1 MPDKDAAEGYDEWFV
16 HSSYQDFVKQEG
28 APLYEGS
35 ALEDLAGLELAGWER
50 RGGNVA
56 YTRLGDQELNCLQIV
71 EIPPGGQLKP
81 EHHMYDAIMYVM
93 RGRGATS
100 IWQEGE
106 PQRTLEWHEGSLLA
120 VPMNAWH
127 AEFNASGTEPA
138 RILFGTNMP
147 QIMNFYN
154 NLDFV
159 FNCPVQ
165 FKERYSYSDAQYF
178 EREKHWNLRMMET
191 NFVADVRT
199 FSLDTYKERGART
212 AIMRLAMASVN
223 LGMHIM
229 SVGEGTY
236 ATAHRHPAGAHVIVV
251 EGTGYELL
259 YMPGQEHNRLKV
271 PACPY
276 AVVAP
281 KNNEFHHHFNSGQGE
296 YKMLA
301 FRGTGL
307 RYGHGRSYDPNR
319 GGQMKDP
326 YQTLFMIPFEK
337 EDPAI
342 REEYYAELAENGVE
356 ARLEPVNQRGE

>member
-1 MPDKDAAEGYDEWFV
+1 MADLATPEEYEKWFV
-16 HSSYQDFVKQEG
+16 HSSYQEFVRLEG

-35 ALEDLAGLELAGWER
+35 ALEDLASLTLADWER
-50 RGGNVA
+50 RGGKVA
-56 YTRLGDQELNCLQIV
+56 YTRLGNQEIHSLQIV

-81 EHHMYDAIMYVM
+81 EHHMYDAVM
-93 RGRGATS
+93 FVMGGRGATE

-106 PQRTLEWHEGSLLA
+106 PKRTVEWQQGSLLA

-127 AEFNASGTEPA
+127 AEFNGSGSEPA

-147 QIMNFYN
+147 RVMNFYN

-159 FNCPVQ
+159 FNCPFQ
-165 FKERYSYSDAQYF
+165 FTDRYSYSDSAYF
-178 EREKHWNLRMMET
+178 ERERHWNLRMSET
-191 NFVADVRT
+191 NFIPDVRN

-212 AIMRLAMASVN
+212 AIMRLAMSNVN

-236 ATAHRHPAGAHVIVV
+236 ATAHRHDAGAHVIVV

-259 YMPGQEHNRLKV
+259 YMPGQEKDRLKV

-281 KNNEFHHHFNSGQGE
+281 KNNEFHHHFNSGKGE

-301 FRGTGL
+301 FRGMGL
-307 RYGHGRSYDPNR
+307 RYGHGRSYDPSR
-319 GGQMKDP
+319 AAQTKDP
-326 YQTLFMIPFEK
+326 YQTIFAIPFER

-342 REEYYAELAENGVE
+342 REEYYAELAKNGVE
-356 ARLEPVNQRGE
+356 ARLEPVSQRD